1 MSWIYIFI
9 TLFILG
15 LLGIV
20 IFLIVKYKRE
30 QLNVQ
35 DQNEFTTGFIST
47 STITTPTTPTV
58 TSATEKKEINQS
70 DKQTTKPPE
79 ETVEDTGLTIDEF
92 FGIFFPD
99 PTKNTKNAL
108 EFADSLADT
117 VKIGRF
123 LYKNTDAILK
133 FFNYVS
139 TKSGA
144 KSFAKY
150 VGTKTK
156 NGAKLTFGIFKSFK
170 NSKLVLKGSKA
181 VRSTMMFKSLS
192 KFLGSV
198 KKFFLKMG
206 IAFKGVLARLGV
218 KAASYASR
226 AATRAASTSLV
237 KGSVKTAKMIQSGA
251 KTTVNTIKTIK
262 TIATAS
268 KAGVTVAKVGAK
280 MSFMA
285 AKLSNPI
292 GWATMVF
299 DITNIILDVANVG
312 GYSDIGYKSDFY
324 TIRDDFIKEINEFY
338 LQGGYMYPFI
348 YGPKI
353 DEEKIYENI
362 QARIAL
368 SFENAKDD
376 PNDLTYKMR
385 KQIITDLESGV
396 LTFDMLSEDS
406 TITKYYNLVDSEKLF
421 RDEYDSIC
429 LNSKGEIVEIDD
441 RFSLYDKTDKKI
453 YNKTIKDDYFYTEG
467 KDIDGQSIKEAETDK
482 TRAECEEFCNTVEG
496 CNGIVTYTKDKNTK
510 GKCRAVKSV
519 DYKPYSKDE
528 TNPYSKD
535 GSAIA
540 KRLPNSVFAESL
552 QLCEH
557 LFSEKSKNDNS
568 YLGFSYRDYDIYT
581 EFIYFN
587 KLNDNSFI
595 GILEIDKMM
604 YKKKSVEH
612 PLEFVDMSL
621 KGLEIKMS
629 KVIQLKDNSYIGIS
643 NNNLYTCKEFNEDAV
658 WSGPVITKD
667 KIISICELD
676 NGEFL
681 VIKDD
686 FLLYSKKTLTFDA
699 VPIKYSSSSAGKLS
713 DAFSIQM
720 ISITKNNDGTFLI
733 IGKDN
738 FIYTQKDLNS
748 PQVSTTLGSVV
759 HGFQANDG
767 IYIFV
772 GIDFKLYFKTDLTDL
787 LLDPYEQ
794 MDFNC
799 LFLKDSDKNN
809 LKDDNDTAVYMKN
822 NKPIQKLKVCGYKEK
837 NCVAK
842 WPIPENDEDY
852 LYHEYRNNIL
862 GKGKGACVLTD
873 ARMRQYC
880 ESDEVKNKYPEFLK
894 TKTYDMDSHSCLINR
909 QYCSNRGVDYKMND
923 DLKEYDCATSP
934 GQDVLEFLFGTTTT
948 RAIQAGINKGANS
961 IVQLVLGN
969 ATSIICPEG
978 QTRRGEFCY
987 ENCPSD
993 YSSDGTH
1000 TCYKNKPNNWKGS
1013 ETLTHLQH
1021 DTIYSTVG
1029 GDGSK
1034 SIPNGCKNG
1043 ENRAGLCY
1051 VNPDPS
1057 QYEYSSPG
1065 IFKGKCPVGYDR
1077 WDGTGCWN
1085 DADTFGITAYGKWWY
1100 ESWDDVMKRCQDKER
1115 VNCEWVGALAYP
1127 KCVDRARSWSRKD
1140 ADKFYNTG
1148 WGTCQKDPRVH
1159 YPGLKSVIGTPL
1171 DKCPTSDREKVGGL
1185 CYPKCPDGY
1194 ERRGDNVEMCSTKC
1208 PNTSDYF
1215 YTEGKDIDG
1224 QTIRKSE
1231 TTKTRAECEE
1241 FCNTVDG
1248 CNGIVT
1254 YTKDKN
1260 TKGECWAVRNVDN
1273 PYSKYGSAVAKRVTY
1288 TNIGIGGC
1296 QKPSKWVNNTGY
1308 IYDVGICPPNFPVKV
1323 DALCYKD
1330 SSMAI

>member
-30 QLNVQ
+30 KLNVQ

-47 STITTPTTPTV
+47 TPTTKTPT
-58 TSATEKKEINQS
+58 TEKKEINQS
-70 DKQTTKPPE
+70 DKQTTKPPDE
-79 ETVEDTGLTIDEF
+79 ETVEDTGLTVSEF

-99 PTKNTKNAL
+99 PTKNTRNAL
-108 EFADSLADT
+108 EFADSVGDT
-117 VKIGRF
+117 IRIGRS
-123 LYKNTDAILK
+123 LYKNADAILK

-139 TKSGA
+139 TKTGA
-144 KSFAKY
+144 KSFATY
-150 VGTKTK
+150 VGKQTK
-156 NGAKLTFGIFKSFK
+156 NGAKFGAKFVSGLFKSFK
-170 NSKLVLKGSKA
+170 NSKLVLKGSKI
-181 VRSTMMFKSLS
+181 VRSNVMFKTLS
-192 KFLGSV
+192 KFLGYL
-198 KKFFLKMG
+198 KKLFLKMG

-226 AATRAASTSLV
+226 AATRAASTSVV
-237 KGSVKTAKMIQSGA
+237 KGSVKTAKMVKDGV

-324 TIRDDFIKEINEFY
+324 TIRDNFLKEINETY

-362 QARIAL
+362 QSRIAL

-376 PNDLTYKMR
+376 PTDLTYNMR
-385 KQIITDLESGV
+385 KEIIKDLESGV
-396 LTFDMLSEDS
+396 LTLDMLSEDS
-406 TITKYYNLVDSEKLF
+406 TIIKYYNFVDSEKLF
-421 RDEYDSIC
+421 REEYDSIC
-429 LNSKGEIVEIDD
+429 LNNNGEIVEIDD

-453 YNKTIKDDYFYTEG
+453 YNKTIKDDYSYEEG
-467 KDIDGQSIKEAETDK
+467 KDIKGQTIKKADTTK
-482 TRAECEEFCNTVEG
+482 TRAECEEFCSTVDD
-496 CNGIVTYTKDKNTK
+496 CNGIVTYTKDKNAK
-510 GKCRAVKSV
+510 GECWAVKSV

-528 TNPYSKD
+528 TSPYSKD

-557 LFSEKSKNDNS
+557 LFSEKSKNDKS

-587 KLNDNSFI
+587 KLNDDSFI

-643 NNNLYTCKEFNEDAV
+643 DNKLYTCKEFNEDAV
-658 WSGPVITKD
+658 WSPVILSD
-667 KIISICELD
+667 NIISICELD
-676 NGEFL
+676 NGNFL
-681 VIKDD
+681 VIKTD
-686 FLLYSKKTLTFDA
+686 FLLYSKKTLTADA
-699 VPIKYSSSSAGKLS
+699 VPVMLSGKS
-713 DAFSIQM
+713 SIQM
-720 ISITKNNDGTFLI
+720 ISITKNNDETFLI

-738 FIYTQKDLNS
+738 YIYTQKDLNS

-772 GIDFKLYFKTDLTDL
+772 GVDFKLYFKTDLTDL

-809 LKDDNDTAVYMKN
+809 FTDDNDTTIYMKN

-894 TKTYDMDSHSCLINR
+894 SKTYDMDSHSCSINQ
-909 QYCSNRGVDYKMND
+909 QYCSNRGVEYKMND
-923 DLKEYDCATSP
+923 DLKEFDCATSP

-948 RAIQAGINKGANS
+948 RAIQAGINKGANAV
-961 IVQLVLGN
+961 VQLIFGN
-969 ATSIICPEG
+969 ATPIICPEG
-978 QTRRGEFCY
+978 QTRRGDFCY

-993 YSSDGTH
+993 YTTDGTRL
-1000 TCYKNKPNNWKGS
+1000 CYKNKPNNWKGT

-1021 DTIYSTVG
+1021 NTIYSTVG
-1029 GDGSK
+1029 ADGSK
-1034 SIPNGCKNG
+1034 SIPNDCING

-1065 IFKGKCPVGYDR
+1065 IFKGKCPAGYDR

-1085 DADTFGITAYGKWWY
+1085 DADVFSITAWGYWGETW
-1100 ESWDDVMKRCQDKER
+1100 EDSLRRCRDGEG
-1115 VNCEWVGALAYP
+1115 VDCEAVGAFAYP
-1127 KCVDRARSWSRKD
+1127 KCVDKARSWNRKD
-1140 ADKFYNTG
+1140 AGEFYNTG
-1148 WGTCQKDPRVH
+1148 FGTCQKNVKVH

-1171 DKCPTSDREKVGGL
+1171 DKCPTSDREKVGGF

-1208 PNTSDYF
+1208 PDTSDYLV
-1215 YTEGKDIDG
+1215 YSEGIDVDG
-1224 QTIRKSE
+1224 QTIRKAD
-1231 TTKTRAECEE
+1231 TTKTRAECEQ

-1260 TKGECWAVRNVDN
+1260 TKGDCWAVRSVERNS
-1273 PYSKYGSAVAKRVTY
+1273 YQREGSATAKRY
-1288 TNIGIGGC
+1288 TFKNIGIGGC
-1296 QKPSKWVNNTGY
+1296 EKPSKWVKNRY
-1308 IYDVGICPPNFPVKV
+1308 VYDADVGICPPDFPVKV

-1330 SSMAI
+1330 ASMAI